1 MGASITKYYMGTN
14 EPDDVLNN
22 ILAQFPDVSYSE
34 VDVSDKPQ
42 LIRELNLKTFP
53 SLIGIGISGYSLL
66 VHGRGSEQILTKVMR
81 DLVTHEDG

>member
-14 EPDDVLNN
+14 EPDTVLEAM
-22 ILAQFPDVSYSE
+22 LAKFPEISYSE
-34 VDVSDKPQ
+34 VDVSDKLE
-42 LIRELNLKTFP
+42 LIQQLNLKTFP